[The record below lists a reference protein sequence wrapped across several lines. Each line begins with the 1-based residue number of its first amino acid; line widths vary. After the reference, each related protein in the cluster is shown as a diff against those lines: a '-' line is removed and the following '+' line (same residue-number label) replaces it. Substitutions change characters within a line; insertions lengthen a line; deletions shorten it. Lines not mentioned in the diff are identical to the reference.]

1 MLAPMT
7 PPDQDLERRRP
18 VWDALSCFFLDTELD
33 DLQHQEIAAILVA
46 SGYSPPEIQAILWD
60 EVYPVV
66 ADHLRCMVGVWEGF
80 DLDWMQG
87 EILSGRHRRTIWTR
101 LSTLFPYSP
110 VWMVREEWKELL
122 PFLPEHLRHDSAV

>member
-1 MLAPMT
+1 MT

-33 DLQHQEIAAILVA
+33 DPQHQEIAAILVA
-46 SGYSPPEIQAILWD
+46 SGDSPSEIQSILWE

-66 ADHLRCMVGVWEGF
+66 ADNLRCMVGVWNGF
-80 DLDWMQG
+80 DLDWMQA

-101 LSTLFPYSP
+101 LSALDPFSP
-110 VWMVREEWKELL
+110 VRMVREEWRELL
-122 PFLPEHLRHDSAV
+122 PFLPEHLQQDSAV